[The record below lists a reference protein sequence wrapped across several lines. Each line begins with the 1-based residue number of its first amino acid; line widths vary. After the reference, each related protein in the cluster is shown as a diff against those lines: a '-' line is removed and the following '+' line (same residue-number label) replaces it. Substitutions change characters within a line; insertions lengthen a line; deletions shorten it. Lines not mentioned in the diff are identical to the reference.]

1 MTSGHA
7 IPSNRRLMRPPRYIA
22 WLILLVTVCVFAQDT
37 NRRLILKDGS
47 FQLVTKYKVVHDRV
61 RYVSAERGGDWEE
74 LPSNLVDW
82 PATEKWAT
90 EHSLDA
96 AGKSSAAG
104 EGSPSSAEAAAIDK
118 EEQAD
123 RADLASLTPQI
134 APGLRLPDSDGVW
147 VVDTFQGLPELVE
160 LLQNSG
166 NVNENRTHNVL
177 RAAINPFGGTKQLVQ
192 IEGARSKVQFHVSQP
207 VLYVSI
213 DPDDKIG
220 ELRMAEGP
228 AHSVDTYGAG
238 SIKDKNSHSSP
249 SSRYAIVRVQ
259 AKRNTRVIAAM
270 NVSMLGNVS
279 QSENLVATQAEVL
292 PGRHWMK
299 LTPAEPLPFGEYALM
314 EVLSPKEM
322 NLSVWD
328 FGIDPRAPE
337 SKNAL
342 TPIKGS
348 Y

>member
-1 MTSGHA
+1 MTSGHT

-47 FQLVTKYKVVHDRV
+47 YQLVTKYKVVHDRV
-61 RYVSAERGGDWEE
+61 RYISVERGGEWEE

-82 PATEKWAT
+82 PATEKWAK

-96 AGKSSAAG
+96 ASSAASN
-104 EGSPSSAEAAAIDK
+104 EASPSSAEAAAIDK

-123 RADLASLTPQI
+123 RADLASQTPQV

-147 VVDTFQGLPELVE
+147 VMDTFHGLPELVE

-166 NVNENRTHNVL
+166 NVTENRTHNVM

-192 IEGARSKVQFHVSQP
+192 IEGARSKVQFHVNQP

-220 ELRMAEGP
+220 ELPMAEGS
-228 AHSVDTYGAG
+228 AHSVDTHGAG

-279 QSENLVATQAEVL
+279 QSESFVDTQAEVL

-299 LTPAEPLPFGEYALM
+299 LTPTEPLSFGEYALM
-314 EVLSPKEM
+314 EVLSSKEM

-328 FGIDPRAPE
+328 FGVDPRAPE
-337 SKNAL
+337 AKNAL

>member
-1 MTSGHA
+1 
-7 IPSNRRLMRPPRYIA
+7 MRPSRYIA
-22 WLILLVTVCVFAQDT
+22 CLILLLSVCVFAQGGSQ
-37 NRRLILKDGS
+37 RLILKDGS
-47 FQLVTKYKVVHDRV
+47 YQVVTKYKVVKDRV
-61 RYVSAERGGDWEE
+61 RYISAERDGEWEE

-82 PATEKWAT
+82 PATEKWAR
-90 EHSLDA
+90 EHSPDA
-96 AGKSSAAG
+96 ASGAPATESSPA
-104 EGSPSSAEAAAIDK
+104 SAEASAIDK
-118 EEQAD
+118 EEAAE
-123 RADLASLTPQI
+123 RADLAARTPQV

-147 VVDTFQGLPELVE
+147 VMDTFQGQPELVE

-177 RAAINPFGGTKQLVQ
+177 RAAINPFGGTRQLVQ
-192 IEGARSKVQFHVSQP
+192 IEGPRSKVQFHVNQP
-207 VLYVSI
+207 VIYVSI
-213 DPDDKIG
+213 DPDDKVG
-220 ELRMAEGP
+220 DLPMAQGP
-228 AHSVDTYGAG
+228 EHTVDTHGAG
-238 SIKDKNSHSSP
+238 SIKDKNTHSSP
-249 SSRYAIVRVQ
+249 SSRYAIVKVQ

-279 QSENLVATQAEVL
+279 QSENFVDTQAEVL

-299 LTPAEPLPFGEYALM
+299 LIPKEPLSIGEYALM

-328 FGIDPRAPE
+328 FGVDPRAPE

-342 TPIKGS
+342 TPIKES